1 MASVSSTSTANLAS
15 PTMSAQDI
23 QHLSIISQ
31 ELSWDVRASIVEMT
45 TFGMCLR
52 SFYPGT
58 ISGILTMMPTILAG
72 FYLIL
77 FLMALYTILRR
88 RQKTRRR
95 WLLLAALL
103 FTFAMT
109 TITCS
114 THLARLIAKMQT
126 ILIDNTNLP
135 FPDRVAAYNKLPWIG
150 PTLWIEFIV
159 MCGGDSGMMFMIN
172 DVLAIWRAVSV
183 WTSGSAT
190 LMSTILY
197 FLWGA
202 NFREYSWPISLT
214 TQHVD

>member
-1 MASVSSTSTANLAS
+1 
-15 PTMSAQDI
+15 MSAQDI

-45 TFGMCLR
+45 TF
-52 SFYPGT
+52 
-58 ISGILTMMPTILAG
+58 G

-126 ILIDNTNLP
+126 ILIDNTDLP

-159 MCGGDSGMMFMIN
+159 MCGGDSGMM
-172 DVLAIWRAVSV
+172 VRLTVQRSGVVS
-183 WTSGSAT
+183 
-190 LMSTILY
+190 
-197 FLWGA
+197 
-202 NFREYSWPISLT
+202 
-214 TQHVD
+214 